1 MTKAKPFI
9 KWAGGK
15 GQLIRQLENLLP
27 TDFSTWRNVTYI
39 EPFVGGGA
47 MLFHL
52 LQTFPHITHAVINDI
67 NPNLT
72 NCYRVVRDRPAD
84 LLHALQEVQEAYY
97 ACTTQEARRQMYMK
111 QRARFNCS
119 PPDDIENA
127 TLFIFLNRTCFN
139 GLYRV
144 NSKGQFNVPCGSYVR
159 PLLCDAETIY
169 ADSELLQRVEILTG
183 DFEETLTW
191 AGTTTLCY
199 LDPPYRPLSNTSSFN
214 DYAKETFDD
223 NEQRR
228 LKRFCD
234 QIDGRGIAFMMSNSD
249 CLAKDGTDRFFD
261 DLYAGYRIERVWASR
276 NINANPLKRGKLT
289 EIVVTNY
296 QPHTVPQPLFLAT

>member
-1 MTKAKPFI
+1 MTKVKPFI

-15 GQLIRQLENLLP
+15 GQLIGQLEELLP
-27 TDFSTWRNVTYI
+27 TDFSNWEDVTYM

-47 MLFHL
+47 MLFHM
-52 LQTFPHITHAVINDI
+52 LQTYPNITRAVINDI

-72 NCYRVVRDRPAD
+72 NCYRVVRDRPTD
-84 LLHALQEVQEAYY
+84 LLCSLQEVQEAYY
-97 ACTTQEARRQMYMK
+97 ACTTQEARREMYTK
-111 QRARFNCS
+111 QRARFNAS
-119 PPDDIENA
+119 PLDEIENA

-159 PLLCDAETIY
+159 PLLCDRETIY
-169 ADSELLQRVEILTG
+169 ADSELLQSVEIMTG
-183 DFEETLTW
+183 DFEATIAQASIRTF
-191 AGTTTLCY
+191 CY

-228 LKRFCD
+228 LKHFCD
-234 QIDGRGIAFMMSNSD
+234 MLDGRGIAFMMSNSD

-261 DLYAGYRIERVWASR
+261 DLYADYSIERVWASR

-296 QPHTVPQPLFLAT
+296 RRHAIAQPLFLAI